1 MLKCFPKIVI
11 DDLAAPATKRPRL
24 EAPCTGGITTDGPCN
39 VPQCE
44 PSRQM
49 TATPSTCATTQVICE
64 DTLVCYGMVRHI
76 CLPSWCMLT
85 VLRYL
90 IYQ

>member
-11 DDLAAPATKRPRL
+11 DDSADPATKRPRL
-24 EAPCTGGITTDGPCN
+24 EAPRTEGITTDGTCN
-39 VPQCE
+39 VPQYE
-44 PSRQM
+44 SSGQM
-49 TATPSTCATTQVICE
+49 TATPSTCANTEAICE

-85 VLRYL
+85 VLSYL
-90 IYQ
+90 IY

>member
-11 DDLAAPATKRPRL
+11 DGSAAPATKRPRL
-24 EAPCTGGITTDGPCN
+24 EARRTEGITTDGTCN
-39 VPQCE
+39 IPQRE
-44 PSRQM
+44 PSEQM
-49 TATPSTCATTQVICE
+49 TATPSTCATTQAICE
-64 DTLVCYGMVRHI
+64 DTLVCYGMVRHN